1 MSIFATSR
9 KQRDFFVS
17 HAGFRREVDVRGSG
31 SVMSQAGILGF
42 FVGIRAR
49 AWGSEKTNLLHFHF
63 IEKNTD
69 SLKKTDL
76 GLEDHVKK
84 KSLPKNNY
92 RKTDMLEDHEKKTK
106 LRKVQKSEMR
116 NFFLHFS
123 HSKTKKHSE

>member
-17 HAGFRREVDVRGSG
+17 HAGFRRGVDVRGSG

-76 GLEDHVKK
+76 GLEDHVSYVMSIELLKTITEKLIPSKITKK
-84 KSLPKNNY
+84 Y
-92 RKTDMLEDHEKKTK
+92 MLEDHEKK
-106 LRKVQKSEMR
+106 Q
-116 NFFLHFS
+116 N
-123 HSKTKKHSE
+123 

>member
-17 HAGFRREVDVRGSG
+17 HAGFRRGVDVRGSG

-76 GLEDHVKK
+76 GLEDHV
-84 KSLPKNNY
+84 SY
-92 RKTDMLEDHEKKTK
+92 VID
-106 LRKVQKSEMR
+106 
-116 NFFLHFS
+116 
-123 HSKTKKHSE
+123 

>member
-1 MSIFATSR
+1 
-9 KQRDFFVS
+9 
-17 HAGFRREVDVRGSG
+17 
-31 SVMSQAGILGF
+31 MSQAGILGF

-49 AWGSEKTNLLHFHF
+49 AWGSEKTNLPHFHF

-92 RKTDMLEDHEKKTK
+92 RKTDTLEDHEKIYARRSRKKNKTEKGSKVGDEK
-106 LRKVQKSEMR
+106 LFSSIHIQKPKKSE
-116 NFFLHFS
+116 FFC
-123 HSKTKKHSE
+123 